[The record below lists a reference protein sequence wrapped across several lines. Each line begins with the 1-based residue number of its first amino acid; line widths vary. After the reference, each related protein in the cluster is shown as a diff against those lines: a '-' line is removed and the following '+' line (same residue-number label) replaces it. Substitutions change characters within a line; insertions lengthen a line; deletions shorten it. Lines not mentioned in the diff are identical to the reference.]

1 VLALAHWVQAATATC
16 HIDRLAFFPDDHRAV
31 ALPAPLH
38 VPPSPLTVRQQY
50 LNALILSPS
59 ASNPPLQVPLMDE
72 EVHGCEEVVH
82 IGFCS
87 LHKHALGGRAKHNVR
102 ALPQPELLDAG

>member
-1 VLALAHWVQAATATC
+1 MQAVTATC
-16 HIDRLAFFPDDHRAV
+16 HIDRLVFFPDDHRAV

-72 EVHGCEEVVH
+72 EVHGYEEVVQ
-82 IGFCS
+82 IGFS
-87 LHKHALGGRAKHNVR
+87 SWQKHAPGGRAKHDVR
-102 ALPQPELLDAG
+102 ALLQPELLDVG